1 MPGCLMLDS
10 LDDGAFCTESCPRL
24 RATMA
29 TARNLLRVPRLGLLA
44 FCLFSRSSA
53 LRLLM
58 LCSEHTKETCMVP
71 RCRAAGSLLPGAQ
84 PHAPP
89 GAARRGGG
97 RGRRGGL
104 PPDAWL
110 RRCGGA
116 PALACPRLKANFESC
131 VPPPPPAVPR
141 PYAQAAPGRRTR
153 VPRRVGARDGGT
165 EGTALPRPPGIARDP
180 PAAAEAAGAR
190 QQPKFRRPTPRGRAL
205 LLTSAEHHSA
215 NMTAAGLGGR
225 HGLDRLRAINI

>member
-89 GAARRGGG
+89 GAARRGPGLAGLAGRASPRRAAPEVRGSSGARLPEAEGKLRVLRASDASGG
-97 RGRRGGL
+97 AASLRPGCSRTA
-104 PPDAWL
+104 DAWS
-110 RRCGGA
+110 
-116 PALACPRLKANFESC
+116 P
-131 VPPPPPAVPR
+131 
-141 PYAQAAPGRRTR
+141 
-153 VPRRVGARDGGT
+153 
-165 EGTALPRPPGIARDP
+165 
-180 PAAAEAAGAR
+180 
-190 QQPKFRRPTPRGRAL
+190 
-205 LLTSAEHHSA
+205 
-215 NMTAAGLGGR
+215 
-225 HGLDRLRAINI
+225 